1 MVWGTVISA
10 GSNLIGGYLQN
21 RSNERI
27 NSQNLGFS
35 YEQLAQQREFAQQ
48 GIRWRVED
56 AQKAGIHPLYAMGA
70 SIPTYSP
77 VSAPLNSNN
86 AADYGLSAA
95 GQDIGRAI
103 TATQTKKE
111 RESSTIHKLS
121 VERAGLENDLLR
133 AQIAKEK
140 AQIGPPLPSANTD
153 WLTGSNPD
161 FPIPP
166 VQRKPLEAT
175 RSDANDYW
183 SEGGSITDVG
193 WIRTPTGLVPVPSG
207 DAKDRIE
214 ELFLPS
220 VGWQIRNNL
229 IPNVNS
235 DWATK
240 PPRNA
245 LPHGATDWYW
255 SHKGQEWRPS
265 FKPGRSMM
273 LDLKPPKR
281 R

>member
-95 GQDIGRAI
+95 GQDLSPR
-103 TATQTKKE
+103 
-111 RESSTIHKLS
+111 SSS
-121 VERAGLENDLLR
+121 
-133 AQIAKEK
+133 
-140 AQIGPPLPSANTD
+140 PPHN
-153 WLTGSNPD
+153 
-161 FPIPP
+161 
-166 VQRKPLEAT
+166 
-175 RSDANDYW
+175 
-183 SEGGSITDVG
+183 
-193 WIRTPTGLVPVPSG
+193 PSG
-207 DAKDRIE
+207 SPYSSGK
-214 ELFLPS
+214 
-220 VGWQIRNNL
+220 
-229 IPNVNS
+229 
-235 DWATK
+235 TC
-240 PPRNA
+240 
-245 LPHGATDWYW
+245 
-255 SHKGQEWRPS
+255 
-265 FKPGRSMM
+265 
-273 LDLKPPKR
+273 
-281 R
+281 